1 MSSDIERRRLA
12 LLDKYV
18 SPPWKSP
25 HPKPH
30 FDKDIWTIRGAD
42 KLAEYVDWHKR
53 HPHCTTPRKISAAD
67 NNDKQIRTSYTDDD
81 DPSREYFDSGFTA
94 PPISQEYLPPEFGKD
109 GDLSTVYKTAVE
121 LEREQFC
128 IAFSEYKNDDPWYT
142 RSVKDNLEDNHS
154 DGLHSPNGL
163 FISPI
168 IRTKEN
174 SKQYIRDPK
183 FIDYDLPEIKETPID
198 FQTAVE
204 QNKEMHAKMTVKEA
218 GGSQNAEKKVK
229 VSPWEERK
237 VWSIFTE
244 KGTAMDEWNQHRLE
258 RVIREGRLMY
268 DETIIQDDFMGKK
281 DMDRFKDI
289 ASRGTSRGSNI
300 LDEQEDFEDL
310 TVKEKANRVFTYVLD
325 KLGFDYKSKKS
336 GNEKS
341 TDADA
346 VESKVVDSPVKSKSP
361 VTSPKKKKK
370 TKKIYTGSS
379 DSKKNKDAA
388 SIESIM
394 AGENVSFLNEKNNFS
409 MHFDMENNSALHSDS
424 SVMIGSVASMGSV
437 PSIGSVVNGSNNDD
451 EESVISQIS
460 NDSFFDDIDNNP
472 VLRAIVDPSFT
483 QDPNTLPPANTDDG
497 IEYSKL
503 TFDQRVELLKTKLG
517 GDDVVAVMQQK
528 WIKYAEKIRKQTK
541 REKNYFDFSL
551 NLHEACDRGNVT
563 QAFAILKSDEA
574 DPNMIVDVDKPLFV
588 YIFNKLI
595 ALDTQFGS
603 INTDDKIEVDQRNYQ
618 LILELLLKHGAN
630 IDGTSGEGWAAIHY
644 ATTAMNAR
652 LVQWLIEHKA
662 TIDLPTIREKF
673 TPLTIASKSGYI
685 NVIAVLLLNKY
696 NINEVD
702 RNKRMC
708 LHHAALAGQTK
719 TCLFLLKV
727 LGGHARSLKDKY
739 GKTPSNLSEENGFDD
754 TSEKMMCFV
763 DEIITIAPQMDYVK
777 KKFEESQKKKTEGK
791 TLEGVFND
799 ITQGI
804 SNFFKGF
811 M

>member
-1 MSSDIERRRLA
+1 MSSDIERKRQA

-30 FDKDIWTIRGAD
+30 FDRDIWTIRGAD

-53 HPHCTTPRKISAAD
+53 HPHCTTPRKISD
-67 NNDKQIRTSYTDDD
+67 VDDNDKQIRTSYIDDD
-81 DPSREYFDSGFTA
+81 DHSREYFENGFIV
-94 PPISQEYLPPEFGKD
+94 PPIIQEFLPTEFGKD
-109 GDLSTVYKTAVE
+109 GDLSTVTKATVK

-154 DGLHSPNGL
+154 DGLHSPTGL

-168 IRTKEN
+168 VRTKEN
-174 SKQYIRDPK
+174 SKPYVRDPK
-183 FIDYDLPEIKETPID
+183 FIDFDLPEIKETPID
-198 FQTAVE
+198 FQTAVD

-218 GGSQNAEKKVK
+218 GGSQNAEKKIK
-229 VSPWEERK
+229 ISPWEEKK

-268 DETIIQDDFMGKK
+268 DETIIQDDIMGKK
-281 DMDRFKDI
+281 DMERFKDI
-289 ASRGTSRGSNI
+289 ASRGTSRGSLGNI
-300 LDEQEDFEDL
+300 FDEQDDFEDL
-310 TVKEKANRVFTYVLD
+310 TLKQKANRVITYVFD

-336 GNEKS
+336 VNEKNS
-341 TDADA
+341 DA
-346 VESKVVDSPVKSKSP
+346 VETKVVESPVKSKSP
-361 VTSPKKKKK
+361 VTSTKKKKK

-379 DSKKNKDAA
+379 DSKKDRDAA
-388 SIESIM
+388 SVDSIM
-394 AGENVSFLNEKNNFS
+394 TDGENVSFLNEKNNFS
-409 MHFDMENNSALHSDS
+409 MHFDMENNSVLHSDS
-424 SVMIGSVASMGSV
+424 SVMAGSVASMGSV
-437 PSIGSVVNGSNNDD
+437 VNYSNNDD
-451 EESVISQIS
+451 EDSVISQIS
-460 NDSFFDDIDNNP
+460 NDSFFDDIDSNP

-483 QDPNTLPPANTDDG
+483 QDPSAPPPATDDG

-503 TFDQRVELLKTKLG
+503 TFDQRVELLKFKLG
-517 GDDVVAVMQQK
+517 GDQVIEAMQKK

-563 QAFAILKSDEA
+563 QVFAILKGDEA
-574 DPNMIVDVDKPLFV
+574 DPNMIVDIDKPLFV

-603 INTDDKIEVDQRNYQ
+603 IGTDDKIECDQRNYQ

-652 LVQWLIEHKA
+652 LVLWLIEHKA
-662 TIDLPTIREKF
+662 TIDLPTTREKF
-673 TPLTIASKSGYI
+673 TPLTIASKSGYV

-696 NINEVD
+696 NIYEVD

-727 LGGHARSLKDKY
+727 LGGHARTLKDKH
-739 GKTPSNLSEENGFDD
+739 GKIPSDLSDENGFGD
-754 TSEKMMCFV
+754 TSERMMCFV
-763 DEIITIAPQMDYVK
+763 DEIVTIGPQMDYVK
-777 KKFEESQKKKTEGK
+777 KKINESQNKKADGK

-799 ITQGI
+799 FTQGI